1 MALRWDR
8 ERRRGKKNLPQINM
22 PRIRRHIVKTIFR
35 ASILRRFRWGSF
47 SLALHRL
54 FEPLSICPC
63 FVPVPFGFYSLL
75 FSSVYFLFFLFCFYV
90 LSSCFQSHILSI
102 YSSGCLSVSVFFF
115 FLFPFFCSF
124 KNQRAQQCGRC
135 LPRHWSIRR
144 VEVTKPPVKFVLVG
158 SPSPYTAFAPPSLES
173 LLKWSQCS
181 PKWPYVD

>member
-1 MALRWDR
+1 MEGGESRRSPRKQSQKMALRWDR

-75 FSSVYFLFFLFCFYV
+75 FSSVYFLFFLFFCFYV
-90 LSSCFQSHILSI
+90 LSSCFQSHIVSI
-102 YSSGCLSVSVFFF
+102 YSSGRLSVSVFFS
-115 FLFPFFCSF
+115 FCFRFS
-124 KNQRAQQCGRC
+124 
-135 LPRHWSIRR
+135 
-144 VEVTKPPVKFVLVG
+144 VLSKTNARSSVAG
-158 SPSPYTAFAPPSLES
+158 ASPAIGAFGE
-173 LLKWSQCS
+173 LK
-181 PKWPYVD
+181 